1 MLVDEKPEILFRA
14 LSTQW
19 WVDLEL
25 YWLAPAAWKRTVGI
39 AARGWPFQFSS
50 NLWWLLS
57 RIVCV
62 YRQGM

>member
-1 MLVDEKPEILFRA
+1 MLIDEKPEILFRA

-50 NLWWLLS
+50 NLW
-57 RIVCV
+57 
-62 YRQGM
+62 